1 MKRYTFYFLILFG
14 ALISGAVL
22 FLGILSVWIGISH
35 QDMDGFL
42 TPVLAGS
49 FGSILVL
56 YLFFR
61 FSRYLC
67 RQMNRTDSLDL

>member
-22 FLGILSVWIGISH
+22 FLGFLSVWIGISH
-35 QDMDGFL
+35 QEMDGFL
-42 TPVLAGS
+42 TPVLVGS
-49 FGSILVL
+49 FGSVLVL

-61 FSRYLC
+61 FSRYLF
-67 RQMNRTDSLDL
+67 RQMNRADSLDL